1 MIPCRSFAFY
11 TLARDASFVALAA
24 ATMMVAASFEPAL
37 SFKIGATVALIYSLA
52 LLTRVYF
59 LNDER
64 YRHSEAWQA
73 LRPEERPTGENGQK
87 FARAQLEELLLRF
100 AKTSAGIAG
109 ILYCSAL
116 TLSVSATAIAGP

>member
-37 SFKIGATVALIYSLA
+37 SFKVGATVALIYSLA

-59 LNDER
+59 LDDEH
-64 YRHSEAWQA
+64 YLHSEAWQA
-73 LRPEERPTGENGQK
+73 LRPEERPPGENGVQI
-87 FARAQLEELLLRF
+87 ARAYMEELLLRF
-100 AKTSAGIAG
+100 AKSSSAVAG
-109 ILYCSAL
+109 VLYGSAL
-116 TLSVSATAIAGP
+116 LLSATAGSGEH

>member
-1 MIPCRSFAFY
+1 MILCRSFAFY

-64 YRHSEAWQA
+64 YLHSEAWQA
-73 LRPEERPTGENGQK
+73 LRPEERPPGENGQK

-116 TLSVSATAIAGP
+116 MLSVSATAVAGP